1 MKRIVKILI
10 ILIITLATIVI
21 YLSIFGVKTDKFNKE
36 IIKNVSKI
44 NKKINLSLNEVNYLL
59 NPLNFSINISTKNP
73 KILLEDKSL
82 DLKDITSN
90 ISLKSFISNQ
100 FSIDDLKIS
109 TKEIKIKDLISL
121 TRAVEGSPQLFVL
134 DSITKEGLISTDIN
148 LKFDLDGEIKNNYQI
163 TGTVKKAKFN
173 IFNKVE
179 IDDLNLLF
187 NISNNQLTLKKIET
201 NLNSIKLKSP
211 LIKIEKKKDI
221 FFVDGEVANKEKN
234 FDINKLKPIF
244 GDLLN
249 NIEIEK
255 IDFNSVNIFSFNVN
269 KKLKLNNLK
278 LETNLNLENFQ
289 IVKNPLNLKTFL
301 PNYTEQI
308 KFKDHKIKIK
318 LIKGILDI
326 KGDGDIYIGDES
338 EQLSYNVIKDD
349 RKITFDTNLNIKNN
363 PLTIN
368 FLDYKKKKG
377 NSSEIL
383 LKGIYKKN
391 KELILKDISITE
403 KNNQILIKDLLFSK
417 NFKIKDLSYI
427 KLNYRNKNDLLNN
440 LELKKN
446 KSNFSINGK
455 SFDATQLINNS
466 MSDDEST
473 TIFENFNSKFDIK
486 IGTAYINKNDYTK
499 NLAGYFTFKNN
510 KLDKLNLASTF
521 SNNKKMN
528 LSIETNNQNETITK
542 FFSNYPKPLI
552 KRYDFIKGFEEGY
565 LNFNSIKKDGVS
577 NSVLIIDNFKVKEVP
592 VFAKL
597 LSLASLQGIADLL
610 TGEGIRFTDFEMRYS
625 SQKGLTNIEEMYA
638 IGPAIS
644 ILMDGYIESKKL
656 VSLRGTL
663 VPATTINRSIASIP
677 LLGKILIG
685 EKTGEGV
692 FGVSFKIKGPPKNLS
707 TTVNPIKTLT
717 PRFITRTLEKI
728 KKN

>member
-1 MKRIVKILI
+1 MKKIIKILI
-10 ILIITLATIVI
+10 ILIISLAAIIV
-21 YLSIFGVKTDKFNKE
+21 YLSIYGIKTEKFNNE
-36 IIKNVSKI
+36 IIKNISKI

-90 ISLKSFISNQ
+90 ISLKSFINNQ

-134 DSITKEGLISTDIN
+134 DSITKEGILSANIN
-148 LKFDLDGEIKNNYQI
+148 LKFDLNGEIKKNYQI
-163 TGTVKKAKFN
+163 NGTINKAKFN
-173 IFNKVE
+173 IFNQVE
-179 IDDLNLLF
+179 IDNLNLSF
-187 NISNNQLTLKKIET
+187 NISNNQLTLSKIET
-201 NLNSIKLKSP
+201 ELNSIKLKLP
-211 LIKIEKKKDI
+211 LIKIEEKKNI
-221 FFVDGEVANKEKN
+221 FFINGKVINDQQN
-234 FDINKLKPIF
+234 FDISKLEPIL
-244 GDLLN
+244 DDWLN

-255 IDFNSVNIFSFNVN
+255 IDFNSISSFSFNVN
-269 KKLKLNNLK
+269 KKLKLNDLK
-278 LETNLNLENFQ
+278 LETNLNLENFE
-289 IVKNPLNLKTFL
+289 IVKNPLNLKPFL
-301 PNYTEQI
+301 PNYIEQV

-318 LIKGILDI
+318 LTKDILDI
-326 KGDGDIYIGDES
+326 KGDGDIYIGDEL
-338 EQLSYNVIKDD
+338 EQLSYSIINNDG
-349 RKITFDTNLNIKNN
+349 KIIFDTKLNIKNN
-363 PLTIN
+363 PLIIN
-368 FLDYKKKKG
+368 FLDYIKKKDD
-377 NSSEIL
+377 SSEIL

-391 KELILKDISITE
+391 KELIFKNISITE
-403 KNNQILIKDLLFSK
+403 KNNQILIEDLLLSK
-417 NFKIKDLSYI
+417 NFKIKDLDYV
-427 KLNYRNKNDLLNN
+427 KLDYRNKNDLLNKI
-440 LELKKN
+440 ELKKN
-446 KSNFSINGK
+446 KSNFSIKGK

-466 MSDDEST
+466 MDDDESS
-473 TIFENFNSKFDIK
+473 TIFENFNSRFDIK
-486 IGTAYINKNDYTK
+486 IDTTYINKKDYTK
-499 NLAGYFTFKNN
+499 NLFGNFTFKEN

-528 LSIETNNQNETITK
+528 LSIETNNQKETITK
-542 FFSNYPKPLI
+542 FVSNYPEPLI

-565 LNFNSIKKDGVS
+565 LDFYSIKKDGVS

-610 TGEGIRFTDFEMRYS
+610 TGEGIRFTDFEMIYS

-685 EKTGEGV
+685 DKTGEGV
-692 FGVSFKIKGPPKNLS
+692 FGVSFKIKGPPKNLT

>member
-1 MKRIVKILI
+1 MKRIVKILV

-21 YLSIFGVKTDKFNKE
+21 YLSLYGVKTDKFNKE

-134 DSITKEGLISTDIN
+134 DNITKEGLISTDIN

-221 FFVDGEVANKEKN
+221 FFVDGEVANKEQN

-255 IDFNSVNIFSFNVN
+255 IDFNSINIFSFNVN
-269 KKLKLNNLK
+269 RKLKLKDLK

-301 PNYTEQI
+301 PNYAEQI

-326 KGDGDIYIGDES
+326 RGDGDIYIGDES
-338 EQLSYNVIKDD
+338 EQLSYSVIKDD

-473 TIFENFNSKFDIK
+473 AIFENFNSKFDIK

>member
-1 MKRIVKILI
+1 MKRIVKILA
-10 ILIITLATIVI
+10 ILIITLVAIVI
-21 YLSIFGVKTDKFNKE
+21 YLSIYGVKTDKFNKE

-134 DSITKEGLISTDIN
+134 DNITKEGLISADIN

-179 IDDLNLLF
+179 IDDLNLSF

-221 FFVDGEVANKEKN
+221 FFVDGEVANKEQN
-234 FDINKLKPIF
+234 FDIKKLKPIF
-244 GDLLN
+244 GDLPN

-301 PNYTEQI
+301 PNYAEQI

-326 KGDGDIYIGDES
+326 RGDGDIYIGDES
-338 EQLSYNVIKDD
+338 EQLSYSVIKDD
-349 RKITFDTNLNIKNN
+349 GKITFDTNLNIKNN

-368 FLDYKKKKG
+368 FLDYKKKKE

-417 NFKIKDLSYI
+417 NFKVKDLSYI

-455 SFDATQLINNS
+455 SFDATQLISNS

-473 TIFENFNSKFDIK
+473 TIFENFNSKFNIK
-486 IGTAYINKNDYTK
+486 IGTTYINKNDYTK

-528 LSIETNNQNETITK
+528 LSIETNNQNETVTK
-542 FFSNYPKPLI
+542 FSSDYPKPLI

>member
-10 ILIITLATIVI
+10 ILTITLATIVI
-21 YLSIFGVKTDKFNKE
+21 YLSSFGIKTDKFNKE

-134 DSITKEGLISTDIN
+134 DNITKEGLISTNIN

-221 FFVDGEVANKEKN
+221 FFVEGEVANEEQN
-234 FDINKLKPIF
+234 FDINKLKPIL
-244 GDLLN
+244 GNLPN

-318 LIKGILDI
+318 LTKGRLDI
-326 KGDGDIYIGDES
+326 KGDGDIYIGDVS
-338 EQLSYNVIKDD
+338 EQLSYSVIKDAGE
-349 RKITFDTNLNIKNN
+349 ITFGTNLNIKNN

-368 FLDYKKKKG
+368 FLDYKKKKE

-391 KELILKDISITE
+391 KELIFKDISITE

-417 NFKIKDLSYI
+417 NFKVKDLSYI

-455 SFDATQLINNS
+455 SFDATQLISNS
-466 MSDDEST
+466 MGDDEST
-473 TIFENFNSKFDIK
+473 SIFENFNSKFDIK
-486 IGTAYINKNDYTK
+486 IDTTFINKNDYTK

-528 LSIETNNQNETITK
+528 LSIETNNQNETVTK
-542 FFSNYPKPLI
+542 FSSDYPKPLI

-656 VSLRGTL
+656 ISLRGTL

>member
-1 MKRIVKILI
+1 MKRIVKILV

-21 YLSIFGVKTDKFNKE
+21 YLSLYGVKTDKFNKE

-134 DSITKEGLISTDIN
+134 DNITKEGLISTEIN
-148 LKFDLDGEIKNNYQI
+148 LKFDSDGEIKNNYQI
-163 TGTVKKAKFN
+163 NGTVKKAKFN

-221 FFVDGEVANKEKN
+221 FFVDGEVANKEQN

-255 IDFNSVNIFSFNVN
+255 IDFNSINIFSFNVN
-269 KKLKLNNLK
+269 KKLKLKDLK

-318 LIKGILDI
+318 LTKGRLDI
-326 KGDGDIYIGDES
+326 KGDGDIYIGDVS
-338 EQLSYNVIKDD
+338 EQLSYSVIKDAGE
-349 RKITFDTNLNIKNN
+349 ITFDTNLNIKNN

-403 KNNQILIKDLLFSK
+403 KNNRILIKDLLFSK
-417 NFKIKDLSYI
+417 NFKVKDLSYI

-473 TIFENFNSKFDIK
+473 AIFENFNSKFDIK

>member
-1 MKRIVKILI
+1 MKRIVKILV

-21 YLSIFGVKTDKFNKE
+21 YLSLYGVKTDKFNKE

-134 DSITKEGLISTDIN
+134 DNITKEGLISTDIN

-221 FFVDGEVANKEKN
+221 LFVDGEVANKEQN

-255 IDFNSVNIFSFNVN
+255 IDFNSINIFSFNVN
-269 KKLKLNNLK
+269 RKLKLKDLK

-318 LIKGILDI
+318 LIKGMLDI
-326 KGDGDIYIGDES
+326 KGGGDIYIGDES
-338 EQLSYNVIKDD
+338 EQLSYSVIKDD

-417 NFKIKDLSYI
+417 NFKVKDLSYI

-486 IGTAYINKNDYTK
+486 IGTTYINKNDYTK

-528 LSIETNNQNETITK
+528 LSIETNNQNETVTK
-542 FFSNYPKPLI
+542 FSSDYPKPLI